1 MSFLAPL
8 RSTPMR
14 LPRSRVSV
22 RRLPTGIWL
31 ALVAAITG
39 VVTVATSATPGASW
53 VPPGTLQE
61 TGLYADW
68 ATKTVAPGTLLFS
81 PQYPLWSDG
90 ATKTRW
96 MRLPKGTFIDARNPD
111 VWRFPVGT
119 RFWKEFRFGR
129 RAETRFIERGPEGWR
144 FAAYA
149 WNADETA
156 ATLVGENGLRRSVA
170 IRDGVVHAIPSRAD
184 CRVCHEAGPV
194 HILGVTALQL
204 SSARDPNAP
213 HAERL
218 PEGAVDLDTLVARR
232 LVRGLPASV
241 TATPPRIAAPTPLSR
256 AALGYLNAN
265 CGGCHTGIGELSSLS
280 FALNY
285 TLNRRADQPAPAMA
299 TAVDKPSKFRVPG
312 MPEAVNRLCSGH
324 PDASVVVQRMASR
337 NPLVQMPPLGTQLVD
352 EEALALIKRWIAEDL
367 TPAEKTSHAGQ

>member
-1 MSFLAPL
+1 MSLL
-8 RSTPMR
+8 RSR
-14 LPRSRVSV
+14 ASV
-22 RRLPTGIWL
+22 RGLRTGL
-31 ALVAAITG
+31 CLTVAAAITG
-39 VVTVATSATPGASW
+39 VVTVATGAPPPASW
-53 VPPGTLQE
+53 APPATLQE

-68 ATKTVAPGTLLFS
+68 ATKTVAPGNLLFS

-129 RAETRFIERGPEGWR
+129 RAETRFIEHGAEGWR

-156 ATLVGENGLRRSVA
+156 ATLVGENGLRRSVE
-170 IRDGVVHAIPSRAD
+170 IRDGVTHAIPSRAD

-213 HAERL
+213 HAEPL
-218 PEGAVDLDTLVARR
+218 PEGAVDLETLVARR
-232 LVRGLPASV
+232 LVRGLPLAV
-241 TATPPRIAAPTPLSR
+241 TSTPPRIAAATPLSR

-265 CGGCHTGIGELSSLS
+265 CGGCHTGSGDLSSLS

-285 TLNRRADQPAPAMA
+285 TLNRRADQLAPAMA
-299 TAVDKPSKFRVPG
+299 TAVDKPSKFRIPG
-312 MPEAVNRLCSGH
+312 MPDAVNRLCSGH

-352 EEALALIKRWIAEDL
+352 EEALRLIKRWIAEDL
-367 TPAEKTSHAGQ
+367 TPLASAAGAGVRQP

>member
-1 MSFLAPL
+1 
-8 RSTPMR
+8 
-14 LPRSRVSV
+14 VSV
-22 RRLPTGIWL
+22 RGVRTGIFVAL
-31 ALVAAITG
+31 AAAITG
-39 VVTVATSATPGASW
+39 FVGVATSATPAVSW
-53 VPPGTLQE
+53 APPATLQE
-61 TGLYADW
+61 TGLYSDW

-111 VWRFPVGT
+111 IWRFPVGT

-129 RAETRFIERGPEGWR
+129 RAETRFIEHGAEGWR
-144 FAAYA
+144 FAWYV
-149 WNADETA
+149 WNEDESE
-156 ATLVGENGLRRSVA
+156 ATLVGENGLRRSVE
-170 IRDGVVHAIPSRAD
+170 IREGIHHAIPSRAD

-194 HILGVTALQL
+194 HVLGVTALQL

-213 HAERL
+213 HAETL
-218 PEGAVDLDTLVARR
+218 PEGAVDLDMLVARR
-232 LVRGLPASV
+232 LVRGLPTAV
-241 TATPPRIAAPTPLSR
+241 TSAPPRIAAPTPLAR

-265 CGGCHTGIGELSSLS
+265 CGGCHTGAGELSSLQ

-285 TLNRRADQPAPAMA
+285 TLNRPFGDPAPAMA
-299 TAVDKPSKFRVPG
+299 TVVDKPSKFRVPG
-312 MPEAVNRLCSGH
+312 MPEAINRLCSGH

-352 EEALALIKRWIAEDL
+352 EEALRLIKRWIAEDL
-367 TPAEKTSHAGQ
+367 TPSASAAGAGVRQP

>member
-1 MSFLAPL
+1 MDATAMINCRRRAAVRGARAGFWLSLSAAVTGAAALAFGAP
-8 RSTPMR
+8 S
-14 LPRSRVSV
+14 
-22 RRLPTGIWL
+22 
-31 ALVAAITG
+31 
-39 VVTVATSATPGASW
+39 ASW
-53 VPPGTLQE
+53 VPPATLRD
-61 TGLYADW
+61 TGLYSDW

-111 VWRFPVGT
+111 IWRFPVGA

-129 RAETRFIERGPEGWR
+129 RAETRFIEHGAEGWR
-144 FAAYA
+144 FASYA
-149 WNADETA
+149 WNDDETE
-156 ATLVGENGLRRSVA
+156 ATLVPEAGLRKSVE
-170 IRDGVVHAIPSRAD
+170 IREGVRHAIPSRAD

-194 HILGVTALQL
+194 HVLGVTALQL

-213 HAERL
+213 HAE
-218 PEGAVDLDTLVARR
+218 PHSEAAVDLDVLVSRR
-232 LVRGLPASV
+232 LVQGLPASV
-241 TATPPRIAAPTPLSR
+241 TSTPPRIAAPTPLSR

-265 CGGCHTGIGELSSLS
+265 CGGCHTGSGELSSLQ

-285 TLNRRADQPAPAMA
+285 TLNRPANDPAPAMA

-312 MPEAVNRLCSGH
+312 MPDAVNRLCSGH

-352 EEALALIKRWIAEDL
+352 EEALRLIKRWIAEDL
-367 TPAEKTSHAGQ
+367 TPSAAPADAGVSQR